1 MQNIKCKID
10 CATASGASK
19 GQIACRV
26 SPASG
31 GDTRI
36 KALRPGHSRRLRPW
50 GGFLRPNL
58 EGVTDMKRFLT
69 LALMVFAMACALSG
83 CVGEGRELSRMG
95 KAVGLDLSGGTLLQF
110 EDSHGGFH
118 GDGETFAVVEADG
131 LAEGLAG
138 LPGWKPLPMT
148 EQVGAAVGGVCGPE
162 GLTMM
167 GRIPEIGEGFYY
179 FHDRHQESA
188 DPYDDTGLHGRFSY
202 NFTVAAYDSAEGRL
216 YYYELDT

>member
-1 MQNIKCKID
+1 
-10 CATASGASK
+10 
-19 GQIACRV
+19 
-26 SPASG
+26 
-31 GDTRI
+31 
-36 KALRPGHSRRLRPW
+36 
-50 GGFLRPNL
+50 
-58 EGVTDMKRFLT
+58 MKRFLT
-69 LALMVFAMACALSG
+69 LTLMVFAMACALSG
-83 CVGEGRELSRMG
+83 CGGEGRELSRMG